1 MGLIKTLKYD
11 LYRYTGKLSFKSF
24 IRTYFLVPGFNYI
37 VWYRIVQYYNF
48 KFLKFLLKRKMI
60 KFGIEIYPET
70 EIGEG
75 LYIGHW
81 GGIVVNPLVK
91 IGKNCNL
98 SQGVTIGQ
106 LNRGI
111 KKGVPVIGN
120 NVYIGPGAK
129 VIGNIKIGDNVAIGA
144 NSVVVDDV
152 PNNSVV
158 IGVPAKIVSQK
169 GSTGYINKI
178 LKDN

>member
-81 GGIVVNPLVK
+81 GDCCKSI
-91 IGKNCNL
+91 
-98 SQGVTIGQ
+98 SE
-106 LNRGI
+106 NR
-111 KKGVPVIGN
+111 
-120 NVYIGPGAK
+120 
-129 VIGNIKIGDNVAIGA
+129 
-144 NSVVVDDV
+144 
-152 PNNSVV
+152 
-158 IGVPAKIVSQK
+158 
-169 GSTGYINKI
+169 
-178 LKDN
+178 